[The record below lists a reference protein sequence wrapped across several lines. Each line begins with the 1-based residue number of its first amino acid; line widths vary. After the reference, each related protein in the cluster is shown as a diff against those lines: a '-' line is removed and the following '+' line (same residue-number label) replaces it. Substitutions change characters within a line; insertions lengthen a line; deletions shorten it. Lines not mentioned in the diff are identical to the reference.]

1 MTAGPSDSTIAAILS
16 FVPISCV
23 RTDVKGTIDNVTEYV
38 H

>member
-16 FVPISCV
+16 LRPISCV
-23 RTDVKGTIDNVTEYV
+23 RTDVKSTIDNVTEYV